1 MRRISLLSLLTILLT
16 TLTPL
21 TSLADTDPQRDELE
35 TLFKLTRME
44 QKINESVDFAVQLQ
58 LQQNPGLRQHQ
69 ALLRSFMQKYIG
81 WEALKE
87 DIAAMYLRTFSQQE
101 LEQMNAFYITPTG
114 QKVIEQLPL
123 LVQERNQ
130 LAMQRLQGN
139 IGELQRLIEQESSQ
153 SASPAPTHPSP
164 PPSP

>member
-1 MRRISLLSLLTILLT
+1 MRRISELSLIAILLT
-16 TLTPL
+16 ALTPL
-21 TSLADTDPQRDELE
+21 TSMAESETQRDELE
-35 TLFKLTRME
+35 ILFKLTRME

-58 LQQNPGLRQHQ
+58 LQQNPGLQQHR
-69 ALLRSFMQKYIG
+69 ALLQSFLQKHMG

-87 DIAAMYLRTFSQQE
+87 EIAAMYLRTFSQQE

-130 LAMQRLQGN
+130 LAMQRLQTN
-139 IGELQRLIEQESSQ
+139 IGELQQLIQEQSKAE
-153 SASPAPTHPSP
+153 
-164 PPSP
+164 

>member
-16 TLTPL
+16 ALTPL
-21 TSLADTDPQRDELE
+21 SAPAENGTQRDELE
-35 TLFKLTRME
+35 ILFKLTKLE
-44 QKINESVDFAVQLQ
+44 HKINESVDFAVQLQ
-58 LQQNPGLRQHQ
+58 LQQNPGLQQHR
-69 ALLRSFMQKYIG
+69 ALLQSFLQKHMG

-87 DIAAMYLRTFSQQE
+87 EIAAMYLRTFSQQE

-130 LAMQRLQGN
+130 LAMQRLQTN
-139 IGELQRLIEQESSQ
+139 IGELQQLIQEQSKAE
-153 SASPAPTHPSP
+153 
-164 PPSP
+164 